1 MAVIQSNDGK
11 RAGDEDVREMVEG
24 DDAGETKPAAET
36 PRSEPLPY
44 RGPTAKATAAEPGF
58 FTIYKKG
65 QGYWTRMGTAIGAAG
80 LGLMVAYVLYDKIPT
95 FMTQDTEAHQR
106 LSHRVALIVSL
117 VFLVT
122 YTSLAWWF
130 TNKASNVDFLIAT
143 DSEMKKVN
151 WTTRKELI
159 GSTKIVILFMFI
171 IALFLFGCDLLFGAF
186 FHLIGVLKTWF

>member
-1 MAVIQSNDGK
+1 MAVIQSKDGK
-11 RAGDEDVREMVEG
+11 RAADDEVPAGAAG
-24 DDAGETKPAAET
+24 DDAAENKPEAEE
-36 PRSEPLPY
+36 PQRPEPLPY
-44 RGPTAKATAAEPGF
+44 RAPAKTVAGGPGF

-65 QGYWTRMGTAIGAAG
+65 QGYWTRMGTAVGAAG

-106 LSHRVALIVSL
+106 LSHRVALIVSI

-122 YTSLAWWF
+122 YTVWAWWF

-171 IALFLFGCDLLFGAF
+171 IALFLFACDLLFGAF